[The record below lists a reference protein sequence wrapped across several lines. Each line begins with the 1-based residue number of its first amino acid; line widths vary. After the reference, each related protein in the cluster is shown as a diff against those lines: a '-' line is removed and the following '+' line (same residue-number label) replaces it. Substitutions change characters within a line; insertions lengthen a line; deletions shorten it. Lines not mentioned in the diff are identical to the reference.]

1 VTHDVVVLGRA
12 GVDLYP
18 TEARVPLAE
27 QDRFERFLGGTGA
40 NIAVGAARAGLRA
53 ALVTGV
59 GDDGHGE
66 FVRRRLAAEGVDVGF
81 VSARVRARTP
91 LTFCELWPPDR
102 FPVTTYRCEHSP
114 DWDVELSA
122 AEVTALSTARAVVAT
137 GLALAREPSSSS
149 VFAVLGAADGLRVLD
164 LDWRPVPGVD
174 VHEVSRT
181 TDAAVR
187 VVDVVVG
194 DEDEVRRAGGVESLA
209 ARCPAVV
216 LKRGPR
222 GATVV
227 AGGVHQDVRP
237 FPVRARNGLGA
248 GDAFAA
254 ALVAGLL
261 AGRSLHESARRGAA
275 AGALVAARLACADA
289 MPTPDEVDALLAGT

>member
-102 FPVTTYRCEHSP
+102 FPVTTDSGT
-114 DWDVELSA
+114 V
-122 AEVTALSTARAVVAT
+122 
-137 GLALAREPSSSS
+137 
-149 VFAVLGAADGLRVLD
+149 
-164 LDWRPVPGVD
+164 
-174 VHEVSRT
+174 
-181 TDAAVR
+181 
-187 VVDVVVG
+187 VVDF
-194 DEDEVRRAGGVESLA
+194 
-209 ARCPAVV
+209 
-216 LKRGPR
+216 
-222 GATVV
+222 T
-227 AGGVHQDVRP
+227 
-237 FPVRARNGLGA
+237 
-248 GDAFAA
+248 
-254 ALVAGLL
+254 
-261 AGRSLHESARRGAA
+261 RSLGE
-275 AGALVAARLACADA
+275 
-289 MPTPDEVDALLAGT
+289 